1 MVMKT
6 TSKALIILMCIVIA
20 GISIPAFAQDPADN
34 SAKTGFETASD
45 PFPDAIPQEQ
55 GRTSATSEQ
64 KDYGKDF
71 VSGAE
76 PATIT
81 STLPRFGYE
90 FFRKAAENYTPLQ
103 QVPVGADYR
112 VGPGDSFRISIWGLE
127 EGHYTLS
134 VDRDGNLSL
143 PHAGVIGVAGLS
155 FEQARKAI
163 EKAYSRY
170 FTNFEI
176 NITMGKLRSIT
187 VYVVGNAVNP
197 GAYTISSLSTLVN
210 ALLVS
215 GGPGYSGSLRNIQ
228 VKRSG
233 RVVSTFDAYELLL
246 HGNNKNDIRLMP
258 GDLIFIPPVGS
269 IAGITGNVK
278 KPAYYELKDGRTRLS
293 DLISMAGGFTN
304 RYFKGRVQ
312 VERTMGNQ
320 YRSSLENDL
329 ENLKNNASK
338 NFVIQNGD
346 LVKIYSVSQKPS
358 KVKVSGAVTQPGS
371 FTVTQNTTRLSD
383 VIRRAGGPL
392 YMASDQVNITRV
404 NITQDGPV
412 TQHIQV
418 SLSKALQGDPSND
431 LILQLNDYI
440 MVQNI
445 PEWELYNT
453 VAINGEVRYPG
464 TYTIKKGDTLVS
476 VIERAGGYTDHAFL
490 QGAVLK
496 RESVR
501 KSQQKRIIEMTDRLE
516 KELYSK
522 SSSESSSSLSKDD
535 AEIVALETEAK
546 EKFLSK
552 LRSTEAT
559 GRVVIRLEEPEIL
572 KETIYDLEM
581 EDKDSL
587 YIPRKPRTVDVIG
600 SVLNSSSFIYE
611 PRKTFSHY
619 VNMAGGYSVN
629 ADRKRNYIIRAD
641 GSAQRISQKG
651 DNPYVQPGDTVVV
664 PEKIQLTSQIRET
677 RDIVD
682 IVYKVAVSAGVAI
695 NAFD

>member
-1 MVMKT
+1 
-6 TSKALIILMCIVIA
+6 
-20 GISIPAFAQDPADN
+20 
-34 SAKTGFETASD
+34 
-45 PFPDAIPQEQ
+45 
-55 GRTSATSEQ
+55 
-64 KDYGKDF
+64 
-71 VSGAE
+71 
-76 PATIT
+76 
-81 STLPRFGYE
+81 
-90 FFRKAAENYTPLQ
+90 
-103 QVPVGADYR
+103 
-112 VGPGDSFRISIWGLE
+112 
-127 EGHYTLS
+127 
-134 VDRDGNLSL
+134 
-143 PHAGVIGVAGLS
+143 
-155 FEQARKAI
+155 
-163 EKAYSRY
+163 
-170 FTNFEI
+170 
-176 NITMGKLRSIT
+176 
-187 VYVVGNAVNP
+187 
-197 GAYTISSLSTLVN
+197 
-210 ALLVS
+210 
-215 GGPGYSGSLRNIQ
+215 
-228 VKRSG
+228 
-233 RVVSTFDAYELLL
+233 
-246 HGNNKNDIRLMP
+246 
-258 GDLIFIPPVGS
+258 
-269 IAGITGNVK
+269 
-278 KPAYYELKDGRTRLS
+278 
-293 DLISMAGGFTN
+293 
-304 RYFKGRVQ
+304 
-312 VERTMGNQ
+312 MGNQ

-371 FTVTQNTTRLSD
+371 CTVTQNTTQLSD

-546 EKFLSK
+546 ERFLSK
-552 LRSTEAT
+552 LRATEAT

-572 KETIYDLEM
+572 KDTIYDLEM
-581 EDKDSL
+581 EDKDS
-587 YIPRKPRTVDVIG
+587 
-600 SVLNSSSFIYE
+600 IYE

-651 DNPYVQPGDTVVV
+651 DNPYIQPGDTVVV